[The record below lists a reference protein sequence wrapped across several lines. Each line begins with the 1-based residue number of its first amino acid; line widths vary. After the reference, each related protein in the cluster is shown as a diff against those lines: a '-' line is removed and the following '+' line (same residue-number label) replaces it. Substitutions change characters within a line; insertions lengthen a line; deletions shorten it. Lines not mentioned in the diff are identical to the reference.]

1 MVVSGEIRGVEEA
14 ELKGLSGDWKIRL
27 VRQKAGAFPNYGR

>member
-1 MVVSGEIRGVEEA
+1 MVVSGEIRGFEKA

-27 VRQKAGAFPNYGR
+27 VRQTDRAFPNYGS